1 MRSSIENCAISRQ
14 EIDEKY
20 LTYSRNYSIPRRNE
34 EKNELYDTDFFG
46 FNSENKRDR
55 IIKNT
60 TVFIYSFTYTALL
73 MWSPLQDRTMHNV
86 QSPSL
91 KTSNEEFLTKI
102 TYLGDYC
109 IESASWAEQTD

>member
-1 MRSSIENCAISRQ
+1 MENCAISRQ
-14 EIDEKY
+14 EIVEKY
-20 LTYSRNYSIPRRNE
+20 LTYSRNYSIPHRNE
-34 EKNELYDTDFFG
+34 EKNEFYDTDFFG
-46 FNSENKRDR
+46 FNSKNKRDR

-60 TVFIYSFTYTALL
+60 MVFIYSFTYTALL
-73 MWSPLQDRTMHNV
+73 MWSPPLQDRTMHNV

-109 IESASWAEQTD
+109 IESAS

>member
-1 MRSSIENCAISRQ
+1 MPFH
-14 EIDEKY
+14 DEKLLKILY
-20 LTYSRNYSIPRRNE
+20 IFKKLFHTTQKRG
-34 EKNELYDTDFFG
+34 KNEFYDTDFFG
-46 FNSENKRDR
+46 FNSKNKRDR

-60 TVFIYSFTYTALL
+60 MVFIYSFTYTALL

-109 IESASWAEQTD
+109 IESAS